1 MTPTTLVIFGGT
13 GDLAERKIF
22 PALFNLLRGNML
34 PGNFR
39 VVGVSRKGK
48 SDEEYRKFVREA
60 IEKKNR
66 ASGGKKL
73 KDFLESVFYLS
84 GDFQDSESY
93 KKISEN
99 LVESDRKFG
108 QCSNKLLYLAV
119 TPELYDPIFQ
129 NLSNSELS
137 VPCSDE
143 SGRQLGEPRQLA
155 GWTRIL
161 VEKPFGNDLAT
172 AKKLENKLSL
182 LFQEN
187 QIFRIDHYL
196 AKETL
201 QNILAFRFSNALF
214 EPLWNRDYIKR
225 IDIKLLEKEGISNR
239 GAFYDGVGALR
250 DVGQNHILQMLAF
263 VAMEDPK
270 TLVADTI
277 RQNRSR
283 VFSVLR
289 PLDAT
294 SIKRLVSRGQYS
306 GYLKE
311 KNVSANSQTETYFK
325 AGVYIDNNRWQGVP
339 FVLESGKK
347 MPENLVEIKIYF
359 KETDSCLCPPEQ
371 ESHHQNTLTFHI
383 QPKEGISVLFWSKI
397 PGFKMELEPREL
409 SFAYS
414 GPKGANKLPDA
425 YERVLYDCIQGDQTL
440 FSSSEE
446 IEASWKF
453 ITSIL
458 DNWQT
463 LPLEIY

>member
-1 MTPTTLVIFGGT
+1 MISTTLVIFGGT

-22 PALFNLLRGNML
+22 PALFDLFQGNLL
-34 PGNFR
+34 PDNFR
-39 VVGVSRKGK
+39 VVGISRKEK
-48 SDEEYRKFVREA
+48 SNEEYREFVRDA

-66 ASGGKKL
+66 ANDNKKL
-73 KDFLESVFYLS
+73 EIFLENIFYLS
-84 GDFQDSESY
+84 SDFQAKESY
-93 KKISEN
+93 QKISEN
-99 LVESDRKFG
+99 LIESDKKFG
-108 QCSNKLLYLAV
+108 QCSNKLFYLAV
-119 TPELYDPIFQ
+119 PPELYDPIFQ
-129 NLSNSELS
+129 NIFDSGLS

-143 SGRQLGEPRQLA
+143 S

-172 AKKLENKLSL
+172 AKKLESKLGL
-182 LFQEN
+182 LFSEN

-225 IDIKLLEKEGISNR
+225 IDIKLLEKEGIGAR

-250 DVGQNHILQMLAF
+250 DVGQNHVLQMLAF

-270 TLVADTI
+270 KLKVEEV
-277 RQNRSR
+277 RKNRSR
-283 VFSVLR
+283 VFEALR
-289 PLDAT
+289 PLDQGGA
-294 SIKRLVSRGQYS
+294 KKLVTRGQYR
-306 GYLKE
+306 GYLEE
-311 KNVSANSQTETYFK
+311 KNVSPNSQTETYFK
-325 AGVYIDNNRWQGVP
+325 IGAYIDNNRWQGVP

-347 MPENLVEIKIYF
+347 MPENLTEISIYF
-359 KETDSCLCPPEQ
+359 KETESCLCPPEQ
-371 ESHHQNTLTFHI
+371 ELHHQNTLTFHI
-383 QPKEGISVLFWSKI
+383 QPKEGISLLFWSKK
-397 PGFKMELEPREL
+397 PGFNMELEPREL
-409 SFAYS
+409 SFEYGS
-414 GPKGANKLPDA
+414 PGEKKVLPDA

-458 DNWQT
+458 DNWQV